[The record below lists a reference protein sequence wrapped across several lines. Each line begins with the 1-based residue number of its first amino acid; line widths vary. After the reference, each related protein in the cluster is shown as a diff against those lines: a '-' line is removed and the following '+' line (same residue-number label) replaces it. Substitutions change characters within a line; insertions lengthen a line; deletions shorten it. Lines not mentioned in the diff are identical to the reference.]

1 MFTKSVKSK
10 VIFGAA
16 VVLAF
21 GVFVPAVGASGASC
35 LSGFGD
41 GCGFGL

>member
-10 VIFGAA
+10 FVLGAA
-16 VVLAF
+16 AVLAV
-21 GVFVPAVGASGASC
+21 GVFIPTVGASGASC

>member
-10 VIFGAA
+10 AILGAA

-21 GVFVPAVGASGASC
+21 GFFIPTVGASGASC

-41 GCGFGL
+41 GCCLDL